1 MSRPPAAAR
10 PVALFALLLAS
21 AVAACNDPYALPP
34 ATTAPAIFDLTLW
47 SITGTSL
54 ASPSAYDLLNQT
66 VVRTD
71 RTSVFDF
78 AFDIPD
84 SLGDTVA
91 VLLPRGA
98 LGLYRDGGLQLTT
111 TPFDQITTAPNSG
124 YDQGDPLPVKLGDVV
139 LAASRSQTC
148 NFGFVRP
155 YYAKMKVTGI
165 DFTERSITLHML
177 VDANC
182 GYSSLDSSDVPP
194 TK

>member
-10 PVALFALLLAS
+10 SAALVAVLLAT
-21 AVAACNDPYALPP
+21 AAAACNDPYALPP
-34 ATTAPAIFDLTLW
+34 ATTPPAIFDLTLW
-47 SITGTSL
+47 SITGTSI
-54 ASPSAYDLLNQT
+54 ASPSAYDLLLQT

-111 TPFDQITTAPNSG
+111 TPFDQISRAPNSG
-124 YDQGDPLPVKLGDVV
+124 YVQGDPLPVKVGDVV

-148 NFGFVRP
+148 NFGFVEP
-155 YYAKMKVTGI
+155 FYAKMRVTAL
-165 DFTERSITLHML
+165 DFVQRSITMHML

-182 GYSSLDSSDVPP
+182 GYRSLDSSTTPP
-194 TK
+194 TF